1 MPRNFTGH
9 YFFSQCPIFNM
20 SVEQS
25 IWNSIQGKSKIVIT
39 AHKSPDGDSIGSS
52 LALYHFLKK
61 SFANVTVVHPDPAPD
76 FLHWVPGQNDI
87 VSFERSPIEAIVY
100 LEEADVI
107 FCLDYNHPSRVGEM
121 MQVPLE
127 NSGALKIMIDHHLYP
142 ADFCD
147 FTISETSACS
157 TAQLIYLWIT
167 AISKTDL
174 LDPTIGMC
182 VYLGIMTDTGS
193 FRFPSVKAETHR
205 IVADLLD
212 LGVIHND
219 IHEAV
224 YDTNTLDR
232 IRLKGYALS
241 EKLVCLPDCPVAYA
255 SLTEE
260 ESNRFNAQ
268 KGDTEG
274 LVNQILGIQGIK
286 MAVFFAE
293 KEGKI
298 KMSFRSKGDYV
309 VNELASTH
317 FSGGGHA
324 YASGG
329 ISEESMEATIAK
341 FVTNVKDFIP
351 VS

>member
-9 YFFSQCPIFNM
+9 YCFM
-20 SVEQS
+20 SIAQD
-25 IWNSIQGKSKIVIT
+25 IWNSLQGKNNIVIT

-61 SFANVTVVHPDPAPD
+61 FHGNVRVVHPDAAPD
-76 FLHWVPGQNDI
+76 FLHWVPEQNA
-87 VSFERSPIEAIVY
+87 VLAFEENLIDATRL
-100 LEEADVI
+100 LEDAEVI
-107 FCLDYNHPSRVGEM
+107 FCLDYNHPSRVGDL

-127 NSGALKIMIDHHLYP
+127 NAKAIKIMIDHHLDP
-142 ADFCD
+142 ADFCA
-147 FTISETSACS
+147 FTISKPEVCS
-157 TAQLIYLWIT
+157 TAQLVYEWIAEIGKQDLVDD
-167 AISKTDL
+167 AIAT
-174 LDPTIGMC
+174 C

-193 FRFPSVKAETHR
+193 FRFPSVTSETHK
-205 IVADLLD
+205 IVAELITSGLN
-212 LGVIHND
+212 HSA

-224 YDTNTLDR
+224 YDSNTIDR

-241 EKLVCLPDCPVAYA
+241 EKLVCLSDCPVAYA

-260 ESNRFNAQ
+260 ELSRFNAQ

-274 LVNQILGIQGIK
+274 LVNQILGINGIK
-286 MAVFFAE
+286 MAVFFSE

-298 KMSFRSKGDYV
+298 KISFRSKGDYK
-309 VNELASTH
+309 VNVLASTH
-317 FSGGGHA
+317 FNGGGHG

-329 ISEESMEATIAK
+329 ASDLSMAETIEK
-341 FVTNVKDFIP
+341 FVTKVKDFIP

>member
-1 MPRNFTGH
+1 
-9 YFFSQCPIFNM
+9 M
-20 SVEQS
+20 SVAQS
-25 IWNSIQGKSKIVIT
+25 IWNSIQGKNKIVIT

-61 SFANVTVVHPDPAPD
+61 SFDNVYVVHPDPSPE
-76 FLHWVPGQNDI
+76 FLSWVPGQNEI
-87 VSFERSPIEAIVY
+87 ISLERNPIEAILH

-107 FCLDYNHPSRVGEM
+107 FCLDYNHPSRVGEL

-127 NSGALKIMIDHHLYP
+127 SSAAVKVMIDHHLQP

-147 FTISETSACS
+147 FTISDTSACS
-157 TAQLIYLWIT
+157 TAQLIYQWI
-167 AISKTDL
+167 ADISKTEL
-174 LDPTIGMC
+174 LDPTIGTC
-182 VYLGIMTDTGS
+182 IYLGIMTDTGS

-212 LGVIHND
+212 LGVVHSD

-241 EKLVCLPDCPVAYA
+241 EKLVCLTDCPVAYA

-298 KMSFRSKGDYV
+298 KMSFRSKGDYF
-309 VNELASTH
+309 VNELAAAH
-317 FSGGGHA
+317 FNGGGHA

-329 ISEESMEATIAK
+329 VSEESMEATINK

>member
-1 MPRNFTGH
+1 
-9 YFFSQCPIFNM
+9 M
-20 SVEQS
+20 SVAQS
-25 IWNSIQGKSKIVIT
+25 IWNSLQGKNKIVIT

-61 SFANVTVVHPDPAPD
+61 FFEDVIVIHPDPAPD
-76 FLHWVPGQNDI
+76 FLHWVPGQERI
-87 VSFERSPIEAIVY
+87 IAFEEKTIEAIVH
-100 LEEADVI
+100 LEEADII
-107 FCLDYNHPSRVGEM
+107 FCLDYNHPSRVGDL

-127 NSGALKIMIDHHLYP
+127 NSGAAKIMIDHHLHP

-147 FTISETSACS
+147 FTISETETCS
-157 TAQLIYLWIT
+157 TAQLIYQWIVDL
-167 AISKTDL
+167 SKKEFI
-174 LDPTIGMC
+174 DPIIGTC
-182 VYLGIMTDTGS
+182 IYLGIMTDTGS
-193 FRFPSVKAETHR
+193 FRFPSVKPETHR
-205 IVADLLD
+205 IIADLLE
-212 LGVIHND
+212 LGVVHSD

-224 YDTNTLDR
+224 YDSNTLDR

-241 EKLVCLPDCPVAYA
+241 EKLVCLTDCPVAYA
-255 SLTEE
+255 SLTDEE
-260 ESNRFNAQ
+260 MKRFNAQ

-286 MAVFFAE
+286 MAVFFSE

-298 KMSFRSKGDYV
+298 KISFRSKGNFY

-317 FSGGGHA
+317 FNGGGHA

-329 ISEESMEATIAK
+329 VSEESMEATINK
-341 FVTNVKDFIP
+341 FVTKVKDFIP